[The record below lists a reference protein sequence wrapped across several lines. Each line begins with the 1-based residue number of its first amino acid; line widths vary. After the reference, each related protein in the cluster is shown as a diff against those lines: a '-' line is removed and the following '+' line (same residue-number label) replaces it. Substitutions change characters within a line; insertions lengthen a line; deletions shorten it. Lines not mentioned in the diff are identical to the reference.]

1 MNLDFQKHRIKQ
13 LIENRVVS
21 QISQVSLTKEK
32 IKVKSI
38 QTIDPKTLLE
48 DTITVRDMGPVIK
61 LQHFDLKSFDADI

>member
-1 MNLDFQKHRIKQ
+1 MNLDFQKRRIKQ

-38 QTIDPKTLLE
+38 QTINPKTLLE
-48 DTITVRDMGPVIK
+48 DRIKVRDMGPVIK
-61 LQHFDLKSFDADI
+61 QHFDLKSFDADI